1 MAEKA
6 AQTYADALAR
16 SRALLAGARLTDPGE
31 HFPYKHDAVTSLIE
45 ENPPA
50 GPMGE
55 DDARVR
61 VRDFISQPI
70 ADATRDYV
78 NAQSAYLKKPGEDT
92 KAGYDVARDLL
103 VDARRRHRKDR
114 DGFAITAFR
123 GGE

>member
-6 AQTYADALAR
+6 AQSYADAMAR
-16 SRALLAGARLTDPGE
+16 SRALLAGARLADPGE
-31 HFPYKHDAVTSLIE
+31 HFPYKHAAVSALIE

-55 DDARVR
+55 DDTRVR
-61 VRDFISQPI
+61 VRDFISPAI

-78 NAQSAYLKKPGEDT
+78 DAQAAYLARPGEDT
-92 KAGYDVARDLL
+92 KAAYEVARDILTE
-103 VDARRRHRKDR
+103 ARRRHRVGR
-114 DGFAITAFR
+114 DGFAVTAFR

>member
-6 AQTYADALAR
+6 AQTYADAMAR
-16 SRALLAGARLTDPGE
+16 SRALLAGARLADVGE
-31 HFPYKHDAVTSLIE
+31 HFPYKHAEVTALIE

-50 GPMGE
+50 GPMGP

-61 VRDFISQPI
+61 VRDFTSQQI

-78 NAQSAYLKKPGEDT
+78 DAQAAYLAGPAEDT
-92 KAGYDVARDLL
+92 KAAYEVARDILTE
-103 VDARRRHRKDR
+103 ARRRHRKGR

>member
-6 AQTYADALAR
+6 AQSYADAMAR

-31 HFPYKHDAVTSLIE
+31 HFPYKHEAISALIA

-61 VRDFISQPI
+61 VRDFTSQPI

-78 NAQSAYLKKPGEDT
+78 DAQAAYLKAPGEET
-92 KAGYDVARDLL
+92 KAAYDVARDLL
-103 VDARRRHRKDR
+103 VDARRRHRKGR
-114 DGFAITAFR
+114 DGFAVTAFR

>member
-1 MAEKA
+1 MARD
-6 AQTYADALAR
+6 AQTYGDAMSR
-16 SRALLAGARLTDPGE
+16 SRALLAGARLADPGE
-31 HFPYKHDAVTSLIE
+31 HFPYKHAEISTLIE

-61 VRDFISQPI
+61 VRDFTSQQI

-78 NAQSAYLKKPGEDT
+78 DAQAAYLAGPAEDT
-92 KAGYDVARDLL
+92 KAAYEVARDLL
-103 VDARRRHRKDR
+103 VEARRRHRKGR